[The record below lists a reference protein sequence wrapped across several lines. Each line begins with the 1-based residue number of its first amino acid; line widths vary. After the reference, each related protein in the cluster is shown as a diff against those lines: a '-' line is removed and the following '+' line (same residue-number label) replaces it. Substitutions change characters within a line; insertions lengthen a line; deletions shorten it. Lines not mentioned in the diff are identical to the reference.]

1 MLANIAILTLFGII
15 LMMLETF
22 VPGWIA
28 GIIGAL
34 FILAGAA
41 LFLVAEDFAGWSFG
55 LRVLLSMS
63 VLGLAAAVLGVW
75 LKFFAG
81 RFFQRVFTLEAT
93 SATGVASGQ
102 VFTPVGQQGVAL
114 TALRPLGRA
123 EIGGRS
129 YDVRCHLGQAEPGA
143 RVEVIASEPGNL
155 LVRTLPAVT

>member
-1 MLANIAILTLFGII
+1 MLANIAILTLFGIL

-34 FILAGAA
+34 FILIGAG
-41 LFLVAEDFAGWSFG
+41 LFIVAEDFLGWSLG
-55 LRVLLSMS
+55 MRVLMATC
-63 VLGLAAAVLGVW
+63 VLLLAGAVLGVW

-81 RFFQRVFTLEAT
+81 RFFRRVFTLEAT
-93 SATGVASGQ
+93 SGAGVAGGQ
-102 VFTPVGQQGVAL
+102 AFTPVGQQGVAL

-129 YDVRCHLGQAEPGA
+129 YDVRCHLGQAEAGA
-143 RVEVIASEPGNL
+143 RVEVIAAEPGNL
-155 LVRTLPAVT
+155 LVRALPALT